1 MLLHF
6 LRTVPGAARER
17 ALALLRTPRQQKTA
31 EEVEWLHQAMRERG
45 SLRARPG
52 VSRCKYSERAL
63 EVDARGMPIWQE
75 NEDRRF
81 LREMLRYV
89 IDRIK

>member
-1 MLLHF
+1 M
-6 LRTVPGAARER
+6 
-17 ALALLRTPRQQKTA
+17 Q
-31 EEVEWLHQAMRERG
+31 
-45 SLRARPG
+45 
-52 VSRCKYSERAL
+52 YSERAL